1 MENQET
7 TIFEKFINFYSEIFE
22 KELLEEILKVSH
34 FEKVKSGELLIDV
47 GDDMTHLP
55 LLIDGVVKIMRPD
68 KDDEEIVLY
77 FLEPGDTCTISF
89 VNCINKKK
97 SIFRGFVEKDLEAIF
112 LPVEYIDPW
121 LAKYKSWRHF
131 IIDSYHFRL
140 MEIVES
146 FDSLAFHNM
155 SGRMM
160 KYLSDKAKINK
171 MEDLEITHQEIA
183 NDLHTSRV
191 VVTRILK
198 QLHDEKK
205 IYSTRNRV
213 RVLEV
218 FK

>member
-1 MENQET
+1 MENQEA
-7 TIFEKFINFYSEIFE
+7 TIFEKFNNFYSEIFE
-22 KELLEEILKVSH
+22 KELMEEILKVSH
-34 FEKVKSGELLIDV
+34 FKKVKSGDLLIDV
-47 GDDMTHLP
+47 GDDLTHLP

-112 LPVEYIDPW
+112 LPVEYIDTW

-146 FDSLAFHNM
+146 FDSLAFENM
-155 SGRMM
+155 NGRMM
-160 KYLSDKAKINK
+160 KYLSDKTKINH
-171 MEDLEITHQEIA
+171 MEDLKITHQEIA

-213 RVLEV
+213 RVLEF

>member
-97 SIFRGFVEKDLEAIF
+97 SI
-112 LPVEYIDPW
+112 
-121 LAKYKSWRHF
+121 
-131 IIDSYHFRL
+131 
-140 MEIVES
+140 
-146 FDSLAFHNM
+146 
-155 SGRMM
+155 
-160 KYLSDKAKINK
+160 
-171 MEDLEITHQEIA
+171 
-183 NDLHTSRV
+183 
-191 VVTRILK
+191 
-198 QLHDEKK
+198 
-205 IYSTRNRV
+205 
-213 RVLEV
+213 
-218 FK
+218 